1 MFAARVQSG
10 RQSSARAPSKFFLK
24 MNERTEKLISNL
36 LKAGS
41 IVAGLLLWHVLAVY
55 VVNDPTFLVSPVVV
69 VNTAYEML
77 FVTGELYPHLFASS
91 WIFFYGFGLAILA
104 GVPLGFVMALSPT
117 VHDYVNPWMTTLYTT
132 PRIAFAPVLLLW
144 FGIGGGSK
152 IAIVFLGCVFPILIN
167 SYYGMRVV
175 NREYVE
181 LARSFRLRPWALFV
195 KILLPAS
202 IPFILAGIR
211 LAIEL
216 GLTGVAI
223 AEWFGA
229 TEGLGYLIFFAGQT
243 LNVPTLFV
251 GVAAFALLGILGFDL
266 VRRFENYVTPWKK
279 QAQGG

>member
-1 MFAARVQSG
+1 
-10 RQSSARAPSKFFLK
+10 

-132 PRIAFAPVLLLW
+132 PRIAFAPILLLW
-144 FGIGGGSK
+144 FGIGGGAK
-152 IAIVFLGCVFPILIN
+152 VAIVFLGCLFPILIN

-181 LARSFRLRPWALFV
+181 LARSFRLSSWALFV

-202 IPFILAGIR
+202 LPFILAGIR
-211 LAIEL
+211 LSIGR

-229 TEGLGYLIFFAGQT
+229 TEGLGYLVFFAGQT

-251 GVAAFALLGILGFDL
+251 GVAAFAVLGILGFEII
-266 VRRFENYVTPWKK
+266 RRVEAVATPWKK
-279 QAQGG
+279 ESQGG

>member
-1 MFAARVQSG
+1 
-10 RQSSARAPSKFFLK
+10 
-24 MNERTEKLISNL
+24 MNERTGMPPTGL
-36 LKAGS
+36 LKFAS
-41 IVAGLLLWHVLAVY
+41 VAAGLLLWHVLAVY
-55 VVNDPTFLVSPVVV
+55 VINDPTLLVSPMVVV
-69 VNTAYEML
+69 RTAYDML

-91 WIFFYGFGLAILA
+91 WIFFYGFILAIVA
-104 GVPLGFVMALSPT
+104 GVPLGFVMALSP
-117 VHDYVNPWMTTLYTT
+117 VVRDYVNPWMATLYTT

-211 LAIEL
+211 LAIGR

-229 TEGLGYLIFFAGQT
+229 TEGLGYLVFFAGQT

-251 GVAAFALLGILGFDL
+251 GVAAFALLGILGFEL